1 MAEISACGML
11 FAATFEG
18 DSNKQEL
25 CTKKGKNSYF
35 SWVMGGETVH
45 GHQLNYQS
53 EKKGFLVLIQSVMFK
68 AKNVSEVYGTD
79 LFCPSLPPSEW
90 LKSLSK

>member
-11 FAATFEG
+11 FVATFEG
-18 DSNKQEL
+18 DSNKQEM

-35 SWVMGGETVH
+35 SWVMGGVTVH
-45 GHQLNYQS
+45 GHQLNYQC

-68 AKNVSEVYGTD
+68 AKDVQEVYILQGIMVIY
-79 LFCPSLPPSEW
+79 LCVISNIL
-90 LKSLSK
+90 

>member
-18 DSNKQEL
+18 DSNKQEM

-35 SWVMGGETVH
+35 SWVMGGVTLH
-45 GHQLNYQS
+45 GHQLNY
-53 EKKGFLVLIQSVMFK
+53 I
-68 AKNVSEVYGTD
+68 
-79 LFCPSLPPSEW
+79 
-90 LKSLSK
+90 